1 MCCVCFIFYFK
12 VFSTFYFQFRYKIV
26 IVFFILMR
34 KYEIKIELEDSIIS
48 GEKHENRGMDEKAC
62 ENEICE
68 DAVAVIGEIIIWI
81 AFQQG
86 KNFKTNT

>member
-1 MCCVCFIFYFK
+1 
-12 VFSTFYFQFRYKIV
+12 
-26 IVFFILMR
+26 MR

-48 GEKHENRGMDEKAC
+48 GEKHENRGMEGKAC

-68 DAVAVIGEIIIWI
+68 DEAAVIGEFIIWI

-86 KNFKTNT
+86 KNFNKFKESKKFVNMVKDHH